1 MTGKKFFSG
10 LLVVSGLSC
19 PVCSFAWNP
28 TLSVLGNYTL
38 TNNTDVPKS
47 GSFSVQNRKMNLG
60 LEFTSKFHLG
70 NDYFI
75 RTGVRYSSFNT
86 TISAVN
92 HVPALIEVPYQL
104 GWAVSYASFTVPIHF
119 GRDFVT
125 GNGRRGDYYAGV
137 SVGILTPWGA
147 TEGMSSG
154 ASQNGPDTLTTKS
167 ADDFTNLPSFFLA
180 TADFGAS
187 YQPFKNNR
195 RFTMGLLCSIQLTN
209 TTPYTYGATVNDSHG
224 KIATYEIQHREQFT
238 NCAVSLSY
246 TFGKLKALSQGML
259 PLSN

>member
-1 MTGKKFFSG
+1 M
-10 LLVVSGLSC
+10 VSGLSH

-28 TLSVLGNYTL
+28 TLSVLGNYTI

-47 GSFSVQNRKMNLG
+47 GTFSVQNRKMNLG

-92 HVPALIEVPYQL
+92 HVPAPIEVPYQL
-104 GWAVSYASFTVPIHF
+104 GWAVSYASFAVPVHI
-119 GRDFVT
+119 GKDFVT
-125 GNGRRGDYYAGV
+125 GNGCRGDYYAGL
-137 SVGILTPWGA
+137 SVGILTPWGV

-154 ASQNGPDTLTTKS
+154 ASQNGADTLTTRS
-167 ADDFTNLPSFFLA
+167 TDDYTNLPSFFLA

-195 RFTMGLLCSIQLTN
+195 RFTMGLLCSIQLTK
-209 TTPYTYGATVNDSHG
+209 TTPYTYGSTVSDSRG
-224 KIATYEIQHREQFT
+224 NANTYAIQHREQFT
-238 NCAVSLSY
+238 NCALTLNY
-246 TFGKLKALSQGML
+246 TFGKLKEPRQALL